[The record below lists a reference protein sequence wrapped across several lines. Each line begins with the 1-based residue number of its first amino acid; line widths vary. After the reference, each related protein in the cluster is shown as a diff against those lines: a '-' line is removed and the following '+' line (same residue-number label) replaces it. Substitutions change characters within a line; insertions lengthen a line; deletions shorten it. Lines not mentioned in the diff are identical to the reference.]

1 MEVLIVAVLLFSLL
15 SLVTNFLVKGKR
27 MTVKTEALSSLQRE
41 ATKLSRALG
50 RDLARAC
57 GDRYQWGT
65 EGIIFLSTKSTDSAQ
80 PTLEFDSATG
90 MVLWKKWVAYSLDSE
105 TQTVRRYT
113 QDLAG
118 PTPDQFA
125 PPSAWDLADLAGL
138 PVNEGKTVANNIL
151 EFVPT
156 GKADSQSMEFRIVA
170 VGRVPL
176 GNMAEKDKEL
186 RVEIKTMLR
195 LGSVAP

>member
-1 MEVLIVAVLLFSLL
+1 
-15 SLVTNFLVKGKR
+15 
-27 MTVKTEALSSLQRE
+27 
-41 ATKLSRALG
+41 
-50 RDLARAC
+50 
-57 GDRYQWGT
+57 
-65 EGIIFLSTKSTDSAQ
+65 
-80 PTLEFDSATG
+80 